1 MNSEQSL
8 QKPFFIDWQT
18 LCKNLIGRT
27 PDASPNEETYPFYLE
42 DSLSQTELLLKYAA
56 ETGIDIDP
64 LVRNA
69 VLNARMV
76 ISSNGWNQKT
86 AEDVLTALT
95 KLTER
100 VKPVSGE
107 SLECTKRYCFRRLWG
122 YCIPVVLLALVI
134 GAFSVATFVASGLS
148 TAIRTD
154 IATAN
159 ELVVKLRAQLDPL
172 PNPDQTDDWMTGT
185 SSVSASSD
193 SAPPKSEARTGISE
207 IEIITELQQFAATIR
222 AIDGRARQLDK
233 LAFLIPESNRVQAP
247 FAEQRTDPKELRKL
261 LELPPHIPY
270 PAAAA
275 SHKIRAYQEVR
286 YFAQRVLDEVSLGFG
301 AITTCI
307 LPVLY
312 ALLGTCAYL
321 FRSFKKHIRQKT
333 YIPSYANFA
342 RFLIAAIGGAV
353 VGLFNNFNITQGATI
368 SPLALAFLVG
378 YAVDVFYAF
387 LDGLL
392 HQFNST
398 PASRL
403 PKGTLAA
410 SHTSPSEAKLG
421 TLRSNGGTYSNS
433 VVSSELP

>member
-1 MNSEQSL
+1 MKSEQSL
-8 QKPFFIDWQT
+8 QKPLFVDWQT
-18 LCKNLIGRT
+18 LCKNLIGQT
-27 PDASPNEETYPFYLE
+27 PDALPKEETYPFYLE

-64 LVRNA
+64 VVRNA
-69 VLNARMV
+69 VLNARLV
-76 ISSNGWNQKT
+76 ISSDGWNKET
-86 AEDVLTALT
+86 ADDVLTALT

-107 SLECTKRYCFRRLWG
+107 SLECTRRYCFRRLWG
-122 YCIPVVLLALVI
+122 SGIPVGLLALVI
-134 GAFSVATFVASGLS
+134 CAFSVATFVASGLS

-159 ELVVKLRAQLDPL
+159 ELAVKLRVQLDPL
-172 PNPDQTDDWMTGT
+172 PNPDRTDDWMTGV

-193 SAPPKSEARTGISE
+193 SVPPKSEARTGVSE
-207 IEIITELQQFAATIR
+207 IEIITELEQFAATIR

-233 LAFLIPESNRVQAP
+233 LVCLLPGRVQGP
-247 FAEQRTDPKELRKL
+247 FAEQQIDPKELRKL

-275 SHKIRAYQEVR
+275 SHKIQVYQEVR
-286 YFAQRVLDEVSLGFG
+286 YFAQQVLDEVSLGYG

-392 HQFNST
+392 HQFKSSG
-398 PASRL
+398 ASRL
-403 PKGTLAA
+403 PKGTPSL
-410 SHTSPSEAKLG
+410 TS
-421 TLRSNGGTYSNS
+421 
-433 VVSSELP
+433 SSEVKTA